1 LKINEREFAGAIPVP
16 GAMSWE
22 YHRSG
27 TLPGNRPFFDHFFY
41 RESSFCMQKLS
52 KLQGNQTVNMTEE
65 AILQGCL
72 HNEATAQRELYNR
85 FSPKMLS
92 VCYRF
97 AHNREDAED
106 MLQEG
111 FIKVFSQIHT
121 FQNKGAFEGW
131 IRRIIVH
138 TCINHLKKNKK
149 FNESVDIIHATT
161 LQVREESV
169 PSIIQAKQVV
179 ECIRIL
185 PIGYRTVLNLYAIE
199 GYSHKEIAEMLD
211 IEEST
216 SRSQYT
222 RAKQMLEDI
231 LIKKKI
237 IQQRSKEKI
246 SWLGIAAGQ

>member
-1 LKINEREFAGAIPVP
+1 
-16 GAMSWE
+16 
-22 YHRSG
+22 
-27 TLPGNRPFFDHFFY
+27 
-41 RESSFCMQKLS
+41 
-52 KLQGNQTVNMTEE
+52 MTEE

-72 HNEATAQRELYNR
+72 RNDSTAQRELYQR
-85 FSPKMLS
+85 YSPKMLS

-111 FIKVFSQIHT
+111 FIKVFTQIHT

-138 TCINHLKKNKK
+138 TCINFLKKHKK
-149 FNESVDIIHATT
+149 FTDNVDLIHANY
-161 LQVREESV
+161 LQVKEETI
-169 PSIIQAKQVV
+169 PSIMQAKQVI
-179 ECIRIL
+179 ECIRLL
-185 PIGYRTVLNLYAIE
+185 PVGYRTVLNLYAIE
-199 GYSHKEIAEMLD
+199 GFSHREIGEILD

-222 RAKQMLEDI
+222 RAKAMLEDI

-237 IQQRSKEKI
+237 LYKPKTP
-246 SWLGIAAGQ
+246 LFIASGGQ

>member
-1 LKINEREFAGAIPVP
+1 
-16 GAMSWE
+16 
-22 YHRSG
+22 
-27 TLPGNRPFFDHFFY
+27 
-41 RESSFCMQKLS
+41 LS
-52 KLQGNQTVNMTEE
+52 KLRGNQVNMTEE

-72 HNEATAQRELYNR
+72 KNQAAAQKELYNR
-85 FSPKMLS
+85 YSPKMLA

-138 TCINHLKKNKK
+138 TCINNLKKNKR
-149 FNESVDIIHATT
+149 FNESVDILHASSV
-161 LQVREESV
+161 QVREESV
-169 PSIIQAKQVV
+169 PSIVQAKQIVD
-179 ECIRIL
+179 CIRIL

-199 GYSHKEIAEMLD
+199 GYSHKEISDMLD

-231 LIKKKI
+231 LIKKNILQKP
-237 IQQRSKEKI
+237 KEKI
-246 SWLGIAAGQ
+246 EWLSAVR

>member
-1 LKINEREFAGAIPVP
+1 
-16 GAMSWE
+16 
-22 YHRSG
+22 
-27 TLPGNRPFFDHFFY
+27 
-41 RESSFCMQKLS
+41 
-52 KLQGNQTVNMTEE
+52 MTEE
-65 AILQGCL
+65 AILRGCL
-72 HNEATAQRELYNR
+72 KNEATAQKELYNR
-85 FSPKMLS
+85 YSPKMLA

-121 FQNKGAFEGW
+121 FRNQGAFEGW
-131 IRRIIVH
+131 VRRIIVH
-138 TCINHLKKNKK
+138 TCINNLKKNKK
-149 FNESVDIIHATT
+149 FNESVDIIHATSM
-161 LQVREESV
+161 QVREESV
-169 PSIIQAKQVV
+169 PSIVQAKQVV

-199 GYSHKEIAEMLD
+199 GYSHREIGSMLD

-237 IQQRSKEKI
+237 LQQPTKKMNLLS
-246 SWLGIAAGQ
+246 SFGG